1 MTPLIVFIVPYRNRK
16 EHKFFF
22 CKYMSLLLEDT
33 NYEIY
38 FSHQHDVRSFNRGA
52 MKNIGFQAVKSKYP
66 DDYQEIN
73 FVFNDVDTIPYNSIF
88 DYKTHSGI
96 VKHYYGFEYA
106 LGGIVVI
113 KGGDFE
119 KINGFPNC
127 WGWGSEDTSLQ
138 RRCLENGIIID
149 RSSFYKIGSP
159 EILQLFDGVERIIN
173 RNDYTKVANDVHG
186 NEGLYTLDQVIF
198 TIDNESKNP
207 ADNVHKIE
215 NDNIFYVNVYHFLCG
230 LKYDKMGMYI
240 YDIRDSKQKIVHP
253 SADRRTENVAVNSE
267 DWKNINYR
275 ALRVRR

>member
-1 MTPLIVFIVPYRNRK
+1 MTPRIVFIVPYRNRK

-22 CKYMSLLLEDT
+22 CKYMSLLLEDI

-173 RNDYTKVANDVHG
+173 RNDYTKVAKDVHG
-186 NEGLYTLDQVIF
+186 NEGLCTLDQVIF
-198 TIDNESKNP
+198 TIDDESKNTV
-207 ADNVHKIE
+207 DNVHKIE

-230 LKYDKMGMYI
+230 LKYDKMGMYT

-275 ALRVRR
+275 ALRDR